1 MSAERR
7 VTKVEGRMMRGE
19 GFRKRCF
26 FAAFVVT
33 IFCIGTMSS
42 SMAQVV
48 FDEGEKS
55 PNQSKKQPD
64 VQRLAG
70 RWVRPDGGYIL
81 ELQEIKKDGSLRA
94 AYFNPRPIKV
104 FSAKWSRT
112 EGKIDLFVEL
122 RDVNYPGST
131 YNLRYESKTDRLK
144 GIYFQAVERQTFEI
158 QFIRAK

>member
-1 MSAERR
+1 
-7 VTKVEGRMMRGE
+7 MRGE
-19 GFRKRCF
+19 GLRKRCF

-33 IFCIGTMSS
+33 IFCMGTMFS

-48 FDEGEKS
+48 SDEGEKS
-55 PNQSKKQPD
+55 PNQSKKRPD

-158 QFIRAK
+158 QFIRVK